1 MGVAEI
7 ILGIVLLVLAVALV
21 ALVLMQQ
28 GKDKR
33 LSGAIAGG
41 SDTFY
46 GKSKIADKDK
56 IYSIATTV
64 CAIVFVVIVVLLAV
78 LNRDLITPN
87 VDGPEPTDTEASESV
102 ASPEEDKSP
111 AGTPDASPEA
121 SVEEASPSK

>member
-7 ILGIVLLVLAVALV
+7 ILCIVLLVLAVALI

-46 GKSKIADKDK
+46 GKSGGAGKDK
-56 IYSIATTV
+56 ILSIATTV
-64 CAIVFVVIVVLLAV
+64 CAIVFVVIVIAMY
-78 LNRDLITPN
+78 LI
-87 VDGPEPTDTEASESV
+87 A
-102 ASPEEDKSP
+102 
-111 AGTPDASPEA
+111 
-121 SVEEASPSK
+121 

>member
-7 ILGIVLLVLAVALV
+7 VLGIVLLVLAVALI

-64 CAIVFVVIVVLLAV
+64 CAIVFVVIVIAMY
-78 LNRDLITPN
+78 LI
-87 VDGPEPTDTEASESV
+87 A
-102 ASPEEDKSP
+102 
-111 AGTPDASPEA
+111 
-121 SVEEASPSK
+121 

>member
-28 GKDKR
+28 GKDKK

-46 GKSKIADKDK
+46 GKSGGAGKDK
-56 IYSIATTV
+56 ILSVATTV
-64 CAIVFVVIVVLLAV
+64 CAIAFVVIVIAMY
-78 LNRDLITPN
+78 LI
-87 VDGPEPTDTEASESV
+87 V
-102 ASPEEDKSP
+102 
-111 AGTPDASPEA
+111 
-121 SVEEASPSK
+121 

>member
-28 GKDKR
+28 GKDKK

-46 GKSKIADKDK
+46 GKSGGAGKDK
-56 IYSIATTV
+56 ILSVTTTV
-64 CAIVFVVIVVLLAV
+64 CAVAFVVIVIAMY
-78 LNRDLITPN
+78 LI
-87 VDGPEPTDTEASESV
+87 V
-102 ASPEEDKSP
+102 
-111 AGTPDASPEA
+111 
-121 SVEEASPSK
+121 